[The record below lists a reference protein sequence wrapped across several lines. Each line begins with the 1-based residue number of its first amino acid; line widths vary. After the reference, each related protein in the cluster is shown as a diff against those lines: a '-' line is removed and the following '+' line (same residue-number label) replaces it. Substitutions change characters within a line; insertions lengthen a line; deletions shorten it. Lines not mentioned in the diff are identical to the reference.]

1 MAIQTF
7 SSGQTLTAAQ
17 MNSLQAND
25 YNQTVSAKTTSYTL
39 VAGDVGTHVQMT
51 ASTATTISVPAATF
65 AAGDT
70 LFLSSQG
77 AGACTIQAASTAIT
91 VNGTNLVL
99 AQYGGGT
106 LRFQSASAATFF
118 SGGAP
123 VWGTATGGIGA
134 PTSVTISG
142 VNYQYLT
149 FNSTGTLT
157 VTRAG
162 FFDYLAIGGGTGN
175 AYFNDPAVGGG
186 GGGAG
191 QVVFGSVYLSAN
203 QTITIGAGSAGI
215 QTTTKFNQAS
225 PTTIAATSPFQQNAL
240 GGLYGIDL
248 AKQSSAYVGGGA
260 GGNQNGVSFAVTESL
275 ALGYRGG
282 AATANGGGGGGGG
295 QSGRGGDGGATSGG
309 VGGTGVDISSFV
321 GGSASYRATGGGG
334 GGSASGGAGGNS
346 SASSNAGST
355 TSTANSAA
363 ANSGSGG
370 GSGYGS
376 STITGGAGGS
386 GVCFIRWVV

>member
-1 MAIQTF
+1 MAGAGYRTF
-7 SSGQTLTAAQ
+7 ASGEVLTATNVQTYLMDQAVQ
-17 MNSLQAND
+17 VYAGTAARASAVPSPSTGMVAYATATGLQVFNG
-25 YNQTVSAKTTSYTL
+25 SAWVNVGGGYG
-39 VAGDVGTHVQMT
+39 VATGGQ
-51 ASTATTISVPAATF
+51 STATA
-65 AAGDT
+65 
-70 LFLSSQG
+70 
-77 AGACTIQAASTAIT
+77 
-91 VNGTNLVL
+91 
-99 AQYGGGT
+99 
-106 LRFQSASAATFF
+106 
-118 SGGAP
+118 
-123 VWGTATGGIGA
+123 
-134 PTSVTISG
+134 TISG
-142 VNYQYLT
+142 STYTILT

-157 VTRAG
+157 VTTAG
-162 FFDYLAIGGGTGN
+162 FFEYLAIGGGSGN
-175 AYFNDPAVGGG
+175 AYFNDPSVGGG

-240 GGLYGIDL
+240 GGTYGIDL
-248 AKQSSAYVGGGA
+248 AKQTSAYVGGGA
-260 GGNQNGVSFAVTESL
+260 GGNQNGVSFAITESL

-309 VGGTGVDISSFV
+309 VGGTGVDISTFI

-386 GVCFIRWVV
+386 GVCFIRFKV